1 MLQEMKVVNGTVSK
15 LVMVVLVLL
24 VTPVVVSQEW
34 SRFRGPNGSGV
45 SPSADLPAKWKPGDY
60 SWKQSLPGR
69 GHSSP
74 VLWGNRLCLTSGKE
88 ETGQR
93 FVTCLE
99 SRTGKV
105 LWQRAFA
112 AEPHRKHN
120 LNSYASATP
129 VVDGQH
135 LYVSW
140 GTPEKVTMLALNHQG
155 KTVWQRDLG
164 PYQGGHGY
172 GVSPVRT
179 GKVLVL
185 PNDQAG
191 KSSLIGLDAVTGRT
205 LWDIQRESKSAYATP
220 CVFQGADGAKE
231 LIFTNWEQGIT
242 AIDPQTGK
250 VNWAA
255 DVFDKSH
262 VESSIGSPVL
272 AGNLVLGVCGWLG
285 HGNEVVAVRPPVDR
299 TGKAAVAYRITRGAP
314 LCTTPLVRDE
324 LLFLWSDNGIVSCAD
339 SATGK
344 LYWTKR
350 IGKMFYASPICVGKR
365 IYNVDVDGTVVVLA
379 ASKQY
384 ELLSRND
391 LGEASHSTPAVAEG
405 VIYFRTLSQVLAL
418 GQGPARAPV
427 GNK

>member
-1 MLQEMKVVNGTVSK
+1 MNRRAGK
-15 LVMVVLVLL
+15 LVVVVLMLL
-24 VTPVVVSQEW
+24 VNPVLVGQEW
-34 SRFRGPNGSGV
+34 SRFRGPNGSGI
-45 SPSADLPAKWKPGDY
+45 SPAADLPEKWKPSDY
-60 SWKQSLPGR
+60 HWKQSLPGR

-74 VLWGNRLCLTSGKE
+74 VLWGNRLFLTSGKE

-105 LWQRAFA
+105 LWQRVFA

-129 VVDGQH
+129 VVDGQR

-191 KSSLIGLDAVTGRT
+191 KSSLIGLDAVSGRT

-391 LGEASHSTPAVAEG
+391 LGEASHSTPAVAGG

-418 GQGPARAPV
+418 GQGPARSPV